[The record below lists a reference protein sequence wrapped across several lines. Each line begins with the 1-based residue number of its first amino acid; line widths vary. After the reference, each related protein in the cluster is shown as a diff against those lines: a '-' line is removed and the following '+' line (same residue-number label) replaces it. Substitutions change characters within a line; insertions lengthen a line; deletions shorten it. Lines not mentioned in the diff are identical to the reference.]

1 MNRRTVI
8 SRDFIASLC
17 QLLPVPYETNRISHR
32 ILKIFITFYHD
43 FSACQAQA
51 VILGGDTLNW
61 NSVGQCS
68 IENCVDPPENNLN
81 LWYMPGANVYTLESC
96 VATTPQTP
104 GQQASTQ
111 QTLTHGDVV
120 FTSRFSKSI

>member
-1 MNRRTVI
+1 MSITTHV
-8 SRDFIASLC
+8 
-17 QLLPVPYETNRISHR
+17 PVPYETNRISHR

-51 VILGGDTLNW
+51 VILGGNTLNW

-68 IENCVDPPENNLN
+68 IENCADPPENNLK

-96 VATTPQTP
+96 EDTTTQMP
-104 GQQASTQ
+104 GQQA
-111 QTLTHGDVV
+111 THGGDM
-120 FTSRFSKSI
+120 FTSRFKHCSPKII